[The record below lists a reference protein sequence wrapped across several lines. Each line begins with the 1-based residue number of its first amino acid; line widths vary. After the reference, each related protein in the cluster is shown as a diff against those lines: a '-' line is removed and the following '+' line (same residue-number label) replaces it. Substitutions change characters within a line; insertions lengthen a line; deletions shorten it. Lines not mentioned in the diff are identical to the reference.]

1 MTFWLRHKKVN
12 VSADVCCS
20 RELPWK
26 IFFFHDV
33 NFNYKQGLLASVY
46 RLYIT
51 KHDVGLSRK
60 KMGMN
65 FSYYVNEHKLQCEE
79 KSPFFQ
85 KRTMVPLFL
94 QDLPKTHTYVFI
106 LPRLWQWSHQTKIS
120 PTTNRTK
127 MWKAPY
133 WFNHLYMLTRIKG
146 WR

>member
-33 NFNYKQGLLASVY
+33 NFNYKQGLLASVC

-60 KMGMN
+60 KNG
-65 FSYYVNEHKLQCEE
+65 NEFQLLRWTNANCNAK
-79 KSPFFQ
+79 KRAFF
-85 KRTMVPLFL
+85 KKHTMVPLIL
-94 QDLPKTHTYVFI
+94 LARPPKDTYIIRMFFI
-106 LPRLWQWSHQTKIS
+106 LPRLWRWSHQTKIS
-120 PTTNRTK
+120 PITNRTK

-133 WFNHLYMLTRIKG
+133 WFNHL
-146 WR
+146 